1 VNLVNTTGRPSR
13 GFGNDSLRRD
23 NLATVLRL
31 VHRSGA
37 EGLSRSALTARTG
50 MNRSTIAAL
59 VGELAE
65 RGLVAESEP
74 VSRSGVGR
82 PSPIVT
88 TTERAVALAVNPEI
102 DAIRLAVV
110 GLGGRVL
117 ARHRV
122 AARPD
127 IDVPDVVELTA
138 TAARTLLAGLAPGH
152 RVIGAGIAVPGL
164 VRTGD
169 GLVRLAPHFGWV
181 DEPFT
186 ALLSV
191 ALDLPASA
199 GNDATL
205 GVLAEATFGAGRGIA
220 DLVYLNGGASG
231 IGGGIVAGGRPLTG
245 GAGYAGELGHT
256 LVNSDGA
263 LCHCGATGCLET
275 EVRRAPLLE
284 LAGLDDS
291 RADELEEVL
300 LASDDPAVRAEVDR
314 QLGHLG
320 VALRT
325 AINTL
330 NPERIVLGG
339 FLAALY
345 AVAPGQLALSGTAR
359 PLAASR
365 ESVEIVSAELGSDI
379 LMVGAAELAFAGL
392 LADPTTFGTVP
403 ATS

>member
-1 VNLVNTTGRPSR
+1 MNTTESPAR

-23 NLATVLRL
+23 NLATVLGL

-37 EGLSRSALTARTG
+37 EERSRSDLTALTG

-59 VGELAE
+59 VGELVA

-74 VSRSGVGR
+74 RSRSRVGR
-82 PSPIVT
+82 PSPIVAAT
-88 TTERAVALAVNPEI
+88 TSAVALAVNPEI
-102 DAIRLAVV
+102 DAIQLAVV
-110 GLGGRVL
+110 GLSGRVIS
-117 ARHRV
+117 RHRV
-122 AARPD
+122 AASAD
-127 IDVPDVVELTA
+127 LGVPDAVELTA
-138 TAARTLLAGLAPGH
+138 AAARELLTGLTPDQRLVG
-152 RVIGAGIAVPGL
+152 IGIAVPGL
-164 VRTGD
+164 VRTAD

-186 ALLSV
+186 ELLSD
-191 ALDLPASA
+191 ALDLPAWA

-205 GVLAEATFGAGRGIA
+205 GVLAEGTFGAGRGIA

-231 IGGGIVAGGRPLTG
+231 IGGGIVAGSRPLTG
-245 GAGYAGELGHT
+245 AAGYAGELGHT
-256 LVNSDGA
+256 LVNSNGI

-284 LAGLDDS
+284 LVGLDDARS
-291 RADELEEVL
+291 DELASAL
-300 LASDDPAVRAEVDR
+300 LGADSDAVRAEVER
-314 QLGHLG
+314 QLGYLG
-320 VALRT
+320 VTVRN

-330 NPERIVLGG
+330 NPQRIVLGG

-345 AVAPGQLALSGTAR
+345 AVAPDRLGRSVSAQ

-365 ESVEIVSAELGSDI
+365 ESVTIVPAELGGDI

-392 LADPTTFGTVP
+392 LVDPTTFGSVQ
-403 ATS
+403 AVL

>member
-1 VNLVNTTGRPSR
+1 MNTTASPAR

-23 NLATVLRL
+23 NLATVLGL
-31 VHRSGA
+31 VHRSGT
-37 EGLSRSALTARTG
+37 EGRSRANLTTLTG

-59 VGELAE
+59 VAELVS
-65 RGLVAESEP
+65 RGLVAESDP
-74 VSRSGVGR
+74 ASRSTVGR

-88 TTERAVALAVNPEI
+88 ATRRAVALAVNPDI
-102 DAIRLAVV
+102 DAIQLALV
-110 GLGGRVL
+110 GLGGLVI

-122 AARPD
+122 PASDD
-127 IDVPDVVELTA
+127 ITVPDAVELTA
-138 TAARTLLAGLAPGH
+138 AASRTLLAGLAPDQRLVG
-152 RVIGAGIAVPGL
+152 IGIAIPGL
-164 VRTGD
+164 VRTAD

-186 ALLSV
+186 ALLSD
-191 ALDLPASA
+191 ALDAPASA

-205 GVLAEATFGAGRGIA
+205 GVLAESTFGAGRGIA
-220 DLVYLNGGASG
+220 DVVYLNGGASG

-245 GAGYAGELGHT
+245 AAGYAGELGHT
-256 LVNSDGA
+256 LVNSSGIR
-263 LCHCGATGCLET
+263 CHCGATGCLET

-284 LAGLDDS
+284 LVGLDDARS
-291 RADELEEVL
+291 DELGAAL
-300 LASDDPAVRAEVDR
+300 LATDARKVRAEVER

-320 VALRT
+320 VTVRN

-339 FLAALY
+339 FLAAIH
-345 AVAPGQLALSGTAR
+345 AVAPEKLLSSVAAQ

-365 ESVEIVSAELGSDI
+365 ESVTIVPAELGGDI

-392 LADPTTFGTVP
+392 LADPTIFGSLQ

>member
-1 VNLVNTTGRPSR
+1 MNTTASPAR

-23 NLATVLRL
+23 NLATVLGL

-37 EGLSRSALTARTG
+37 EGRSRSDLTALTG

-59 VGELAE
+59 VGELVA

-74 VSRSGVGR
+74 PSRSRVGR

-88 TTERAVALAVNPEI
+88 AARRAVALAVNPEI
-102 DAIRLAVV
+102 DAIQLAVV
-110 GLGGRVL
+110 GLGGRVID
-117 ARHRV
+117 RHRV
-122 AARPD
+122 AASAD
-127 IDVPDVVELTA
+127 LAVPDAVELAA
-138 TAARTLLAGLAPGH
+138 TAARRLLADLGPDRTL
-152 RVIGAGIAVPGL
+152 IGVGIAVPGL
-164 VRTGD
+164 VRTAD

-186 ALLSV
+186 ALLSL
-191 ALDLPASA
+191 ALDLPAWA

-205 GVLAEATFGAGRGIA
+205 GVLAEGTFGAGRGID

-231 IGGGIVAGGRPLTG
+231 IGGGIVTGGRPLTG
-245 GAGYAGELGHT
+245 AAGYAGELGHT
-256 LVNSDGA
+256 LVNSNGV

-284 LAGLDDS
+284 LVGLDDARS
-291 RADELEEVL
+291 DELGAAL
-300 LASDDPAVRAEVDR
+300 LDADSDAVRDEVER
-314 QLGHLG
+314 QLGYLG
-320 VALRT
+320 VTVRN

-330 NPERIVLGG
+330 NPRRIVLGG
-339 FLAALY
+339 FLAALH
-345 AVAPGQLALSGTAR
+345 AAAPGKLERSVAAR

-365 ESVEIVSAELGSDI
+365 ESVTIVPAELGGDI

-392 LADPTTFGTVP
+392 LADPTTFGSLP
-403 ATS
+403 ATP

>member
-1 VNLVNTTGRPSR
+1 VNTTGTPAR

-31 VHRSGA
+31 VHRSG
-37 EGLSRSALTARTG
+37 GDGQSRSALTAHTG

-59 VGELAE
+59 VGELVA

-88 TTERAVALAVNPEI
+88 ATRRAVALAVNPEI

-110 GLGGRVL
+110 GLGGRVIS
-117 ARHRV
+117 RHRV
-122 AARPD
+122 AASAELS
-127 IDVPDVVELTA
+127 VPDAVELTA
-138 TAARTLLAGLAPGH
+138 GAARTLLAGLASEHELVG
-152 RVIGAGIAVPGL
+152 IGIAMPGL
-164 VRTGD
+164 VRTED

-186 ALLSV
+186 ALLAA
-191 ALDLPASA
+191 ALDCPASA

-205 GVLAEATFGAGRGIA
+205 GVLAEGTFGAGRGIA

-245 GAGYAGELGHT
+245 AAGYAGELGHT
-256 LVNSDGA
+256 LVNSGGIR
-263 LCHCGATGCLET
+263 CHCGATGCLET

-284 LAGLDDS
+284 LVGLDDDRS
-291 RADELEEVL
+291 DELGAALLDSDAEEV
-300 LASDDPAVRAEVDR
+300 RTEVDR
-314 QLGHLG
+314 QLGYLG
-320 VALRT
+320 VTVRN

-330 NPERIVLGG
+330 NPRRIVLGG

-345 AVAPGQLALSGTAR
+345 AAAPDRLERSVAAQ

-365 ESVEIVSAELGSDI
+365 ESVEIVPAELGGDI

-392 LADPTTFGTVP
+392 LADPTVFDPVP
-403 ATS
+403 ATP

>member
-1 VNLVNTTGRPSR
+1 VNTTGTAAR

-31 VHRSGA
+31 VHRSGG
-37 EGLSRSALTARTG
+37 EGRSRSALTALTG

-59 VGELAE
+59 VGELVA
-65 RGLVAESEP
+65 RGLVAETEP

-88 TTERAVALAVNPEI
+88 ATQRAVALAVNPEI
-102 DAIRLAVV
+102 DAIQLAVV
-110 GLGGRVL
+110 GLGGRVIS
-117 ARHRV
+117 RHRV
-122 AARPD
+122 AASAELS
-127 IDVPDVVELTA
+127 VPDAVALTA
-138 TAARTLLAGLAPGH
+138 TAARTLLAGLASEH
-152 RVIGAGIAVPGL
+152 ELIGIGIAVPGL
-164 VRTGD
+164 VRTED

-186 ALLSV
+186 ALLSA

-205 GVLAEATFGAGRGIA
+205 GVLAEGTFGAGRGIA

-245 GAGYAGELGHT
+245 AAGYAGELGHT
-256 LVNSDGA
+256 LVNSSGIR
-263 LCHCGATGCLET
+263 CHCGATGCLET

-284 LAGLDDS
+284 LVTLDDARS
-291 RADELEEVL
+291 DELGAAL
-300 LASDDPAVRAEVDR
+300 LDSDSDAVRTEVDR
-314 QLGHLG
+314 QLGYLG
-320 VALRT
+320 VTVRN

-330 NPERIVLGG
+330 NPRRIVLGG

-345 AVAPGQLALSGTAR
+345 AVAPEELERSIAAQ

-365 ESVEIVSAELGSDI
+365 ESVEIVPAELGGDI

-392 LADPTTFGTVP
+392 LADPTVFG
-403 ATS
+403 

>member
-1 VNLVNTTGRPSR
+1 MNTTESPAR

-23 NLATVLRL
+23 NLATVLGL

-37 EGLSRSALTARTG
+37 EERSRSDLTALTG

-59 VGELAE
+59 VGELVA

-74 VSRSGVGR
+74 RSRSRVGR
-82 PSPIVT
+82 PSPIVAAT
-88 TTERAVALAVNPEI
+88 TSAVALAVNPEI
-102 DAIRLAVV
+102 DAIQLAVV
-110 GLGGRVL
+110 GLSGRVIS
-117 ARHRV
+117 RHRV
-122 AARPD
+122 AASAD
-127 IDVPDVVELTA
+127 LGVPDAVELTA
-138 TAARTLLAGLAPGH
+138 AAARELLTGLPPDQRLVG
-152 RVIGAGIAVPGL
+152 IGIAVPGL
-164 VRTGD
+164 VRTAD

-186 ALLSV
+186 ELLSD
-191 ALDLPASA
+191 ALDLPAWA

-205 GVLAEATFGAGRGIA
+205 GVLAEGTFGAGRGIA

-231 IGGGIVAGGRPLTG
+231 IGGGIVAGSRPLTG
-245 GAGYAGELGHT
+245 AAGYAGELGHT
-256 LVNSDGA
+256 LVNSNGI

-284 LAGLDDS
+284 LVGLDDARS
-291 RADELEEVL
+291 DELASAL
-300 LASDDPAVRAEVDR
+300 LGADSDAVRAEVER
-314 QLGHLG
+314 QLGYLG
-320 VALRT
+320 VTVRN

-330 NPERIVLGG
+330 NPQRIVLGG

-345 AVAPGQLALSGTAR
+345 AVAPDRLGRSVSAQ

-365 ESVEIVSAELGSDI
+365 ESVTIVPAELGGDI

-392 LADPTTFGTVP
+392 LVDPTTFGSVQ
-403 ATS
+403 AVL

>member
-1 VNLVNTTGRPSR
+1 VNTTGTAAR

-31 VHRSGA
+31 VHRSGG
-37 EGLSRSALTARTG
+37 EGRSRSALTALTG

-59 VGELAE
+59 VGELVA
-65 RGLVAESEP
+65 RGLVAETEP

-88 TTERAVALAVNPEI
+88 ATQRAVALAVNPEI
-102 DAIRLAVV
+102 DAIQLAVV
-110 GLGGRVL
+110 GLGGRVIS
-117 ARHRV
+117 RHRV
-122 AARPD
+122 AASAELS
-127 IDVPDVVELTA
+127 VPDAVALTA
-138 TAARTLLAGLAPGH
+138 TAARTLLAGLASEH
-152 RVIGAGIAVPGL
+152 ELIGIGIAVPGL
-164 VRTGD
+164 VRTED

-186 ALLSV
+186 ALLSA

-205 GVLAEATFGAGRGIA
+205 GVLAEGTFGAGRGIA

-245 GAGYAGELGHT
+245 AAGYAGELGHT
-256 LVNSDGA
+256 LVNSSGIR
-263 LCHCGATGCLET
+263 CHCGATGCLET

-284 LAGLDDS
+284 LVALDDARS
-291 RADELEEVL
+291 DELGAAL
-300 LASDDPAVRAEVDR
+300 LDSASDAVRTEVDR
-314 QLGHLG
+314 QLGYLG
-320 VALRT
+320 VTVRN

-330 NPERIVLGG
+330 NPRRIVLGG

-345 AVAPGQLALSGTAR
+345 AVAPDRLERSVAAQ

-365 ESVEIVSAELGSDI
+365 ESVEIVPAELGGDI

-392 LADPTTFGTVP
+392 LADPTVFG
-403 ATS
+403 

>member
-1 VNLVNTTGRPSR
+1 MNTTGTAAR

-31 VHRSGA
+31 VHRSGG
-37 EGLSRSALTARTG
+37 EGRSRSALTALTG

-59 VGELAE
+59 VGELVA
-65 RGLVAESEP
+65 RGLVAETEP

-88 TTERAVALAVNPEI
+88 ATQRAVALAVNPEI
-102 DAIRLAVV
+102 DAIQLAVV
-110 GLGGRVL
+110 GLGGRVIS
-117 ARHRV
+117 RHRV
-122 AARPD
+122 AASAELS
-127 IDVPDVVELTA
+127 VPDAVALTA
-138 TAARTLLAGLAPGH
+138 TAARTLLAGLASEH
-152 RVIGAGIAVPGL
+152 ELIGIGIAVPGL
-164 VRTGD
+164 VRTED

-186 ALLSV
+186 ALLSA

-205 GVLAEATFGAGRGIA
+205 GVLAEGTFGAGRGIA

-245 GAGYAGELGHT
+245 AAGYAGELGHT
-256 LVNSDGA
+256 LVNSSGIR
-263 LCHCGATGCLET
+263 CHCGATGCLET

-284 LAGLDDS
+284 LVTLDDARS
-291 RADELEEVL
+291 DELGAAL
-300 LASDDPAVRAEVDR
+300 LDSDSDAVRTEVDR
-314 QLGHLG
+314 QLGYLG
-320 VALRT
+320 VTVRN

-330 NPERIVLGG
+330 NPRRIVLGG

-345 AVAPGQLALSGTAR
+345 AVAPEELERSIAAQ

-365 ESVEIVSAELGSDI
+365 ESVEIVPAELGGDI

-392 LADPTTFGTVP
+392 LADPTVFG
-403 ATS
+403 

>member
-1 VNLVNTTGRPSR
+1 MNTTGTAAR

-31 VHRSGA
+31 VHRSGG
-37 EGLSRSALTARTG
+37 EGRSRSALTALTG

-59 VGELAE
+59 VGELVA
-65 RGLVAESEP
+65 RGLVAETEP

-88 TTERAVALAVNPEI
+88 ATQRAVALAVNPEI
-102 DAIRLAVV
+102 DAIQLAVV
-110 GLGGRVL
+110 GLGGRVIS
-117 ARHRV
+117 RHRV
-122 AARPD
+122 AASAELS
-127 IDVPDVVELTA
+127 VPDAVALTA
-138 TAARTLLAGLAPGH
+138 TAARTLLAGLASEH
-152 RVIGAGIAVPGL
+152 ELIGIGIAVPGL
-164 VRTGD
+164 VRTED

-186 ALLSV
+186 ALLSA

-205 GVLAEATFGAGRGIA
+205 GVLAEGTFGAGRGIA

-245 GAGYAGELGHT
+245 AAGYAGELGHT
-256 LVNSDGA
+256 FVNSDGIH
-263 LCHCGATGCLET
+263 CHCGATGCLET

-284 LAGLDDS
+284 LVGLDDARS
-291 RADELEEVL
+291 DELGEAL
-300 LASDDPAVRAEVDR
+300 LASDADAVRAEVER
-314 QLGHLG
+314 QLGYLG
-320 VALRT
+320 VTVRNAV
-325 AINTL
+325 NTF
-330 NPERIVLGG
+330 NPQRIVLGG

-345 AVAPGQLALSGTAR
+345 AVAPEELERSVAAQ

-365 ESVEIVSAELGSDI
+365 EAVQIVPAELGGDI

-392 LADPTTFGTVP
+392 LADPAGFD
-403 ATS
+403 